1 MAKIRVSRQAQ
12 NERVNWRLNSNPLYL
27 ERFSYWVE
35 RYTQRPP
42 AKTMA
47 NKNMVLVLRMMM
59 WRNSADDWARLHATE
74 LFLRKR
80 TQTTNTKG

>member
-1 MAKIRVSRQAQ
+1 
-12 NERVNWRLNSNPLYL
+12 
-27 ERFSYWVE
+27 
-35 RYTQRPP
+35 
-42 AKTMA
+42 MA
-47 NKNMVLVLRMMM
+47 NKNMVLALRMMM